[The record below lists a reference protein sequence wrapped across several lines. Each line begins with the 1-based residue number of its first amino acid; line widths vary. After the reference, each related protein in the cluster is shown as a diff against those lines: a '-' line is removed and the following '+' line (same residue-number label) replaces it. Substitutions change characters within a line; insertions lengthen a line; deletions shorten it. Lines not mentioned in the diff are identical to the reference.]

1 MSTRSSDSDWENITS
16 GSEESITPDEEEER
30 GQEGIGGHE
39 GAVGFYGGN
48 ELQPY
53 QDEPE
58 ADEEWIARYEQEL
71 AEELARN
78 MEMEERLDGRRE
90 ISTWCKCGNCKTNL
104 LQNAKECNCC
114 VEMEACQKALTDAVV
129 LEEAGDLT
137 CITQHPG
144 FKVNCLKNTTR
155 RRRSK
160 EVCLKKK

>member
-1 MSTRSSDSDWENITS
+1 MKLLFEMSTRSSDSDWEDITS

-30 GQEGIGGHE
+30 GQEGIGVHE

-90 ISTWCKCGNCKTNL
+90 ISTWSVNQYFLCLFLKMFSRLGLAAKQHNVLGHTEAPLSRPGSVL
-104 LQNAKECNCC
+104 LS
-114 VEMEACQKALTDAVV
+114 L
-129 LEEAGDLT
+129 LT
-137 CITQHPG
+137 CFSCDPS
-144 FKVNCLKNTTR
+144 L
-155 RRRSK
+155 
-160 EVCLKKK
+160 